1 MLQRLPLPP
10 FGKIL
15 DAYCKESVHLDRPIY
30 IYVGKSAKEEAI
42 AQKKIGTMC
51 CFLPFGESHQNYNWP
66 ILNQNIVVQ
75 DTGGISEIDL
85 NKFCFA
91 LLKTFFPKVIFL
103 YSEKHPSK
111 LFKQQGVRYHAR

>member
-42 AQKKIGTMC
+42 AQKKLGTMC
-51 CFLPFGESHQNYNWP
+51 CYLPFLENHKNYHWP
-66 ILNQNIVVQ
+66 ITNQKVVLNDSGLNSEIELYKMCLDLVQ
-75 DTGGISEIDL
+75 DF
-85 NKFCFA
+85 N
-91 LLKTFFPKVIFL
+91 PRVIFL
-103 YSEKHPSK
+103 YSESFKNQ
-111 LFKQQGVRYHAR
+111 LFLPQGASYNG